1 MPGTVWINALDMAG
15 CWSTVREYG
24 QGIPK
29 PYKLPWKK
37 VYPAFRAAANVF
49 PVVLPLIKENSV
61 PIYNVKAQFDGK
73 EVRLGKDAR
82 VLYEQSG
89 YGRPEKDG
97 SQLRLAPVEA
107 LYLIHRNRIEIPG
120 FDFDR
125 LLSAFTTEPNFLRS
139 YLVYRDLRERGYAVQ
154 TGPHDFRVF
163 RRGERPGTGQSKYM
177 VRVLSERDMIDFG
190 VLVREFSASA
200 HMRKQHVLAVVD
212 DENELTYYE
221 IKVPSL
227 PEIGPPVTP
236 GPLKGTL
243 CGRSAVLS
251 VPDDTRC
258 VPPPEELQ
266 PGKQSRAATA
276 IPGQGTQEGSSGP
289 SPCPSPETPIPGSTG
304 SLVGSFGMRFDRT
317 RLVLSS
323 LETLYLMQAGSL
335 ALVREGKPVTR
346 DEYLQIAT
354 ISDLEMGEKVLVYG
368 DLREHGYTPKTGY
381 KFGHHFRVYTGTK
394 VHSEM
399 LVHAV
404 ATAGAMP
411 MSTISRSVRLSHSV
425 KKKMLFG
432 CVHTAGIHYIE
443 FARIKL

>member
-1 MPGTVWINALDMAG
+1 M
-15 CWSTVREYG
+15 
-24 QGIPK
+24 
-29 PYKLPWKK
+29 
-37 VYPAFRAAANVF
+37 
-49 PVVLPLIKENSV
+49 
-61 PIYNVKAQFDGK
+61 KAQFDGK
-73 EVRLGKDAR
+73 EVRLGKEAR

-97 SQLRLAPVEA
+97 SVLRLAPVEA
-107 LYLIHRNRIEIPG
+107 LYLVHRNRIEIPG
-120 FDFDR
+120 YDYER
-125 LLSAFTTEPNFLRS
+125 LLSAFTIEPNFLRS

-221 IKVPSL
+221 IKVQSL
-227 PEIGPPVTP
+227 PEIGSLVIP
-236 GPLKGTL
+236 GPLKGKL
-243 CGRSAVLS
+243 FGRSVVLP
-251 VPDDTRC
+251 V
-258 VPPPEELQ
+258 PEEMRCGPRPEEVQ
-266 PGKQSRAATA
+266 PGKQLPASPAVPLNVTPDLATRE
-276 IPGQGTQEGSSGP
+276 QT
-289 SPCPSPETPIPGSTG
+289 CLSPESSVPGSAG
-304 SLVGSFGMRFDRT
+304 SLAGSFGMRFDRT

-323 LETLYLMQAGSL
+323 LETLFLMQAGC
-335 ALVREGKPVTR
+335 LVLQCEGMPVTR
-346 DEYLQIAT
+346 DEYLEIAK
-354 ISDLEMGEKVLVYG
+354 ISDLEMGEKVLVYC
-368 DLREHGYTPKTGY
+368 DLREHGYIPKTGY

-432 CVHTAGIHYIE
+432 CVHTTGIHYIE

>member
-1 MPGTVWINALDMAG
+1 
-15 CWSTVREYG
+15 
-24 QGIPK
+24 
-29 PYKLPWKK
+29 
-37 VYPAFRAAANVF
+37 
-49 PVVLPLIKENSV
+49 VLSLIKENNQF
-61 PIYNVKAQFDGK
+61 IQDVKAQFDGK

-82 VLYEQSG
+82 GLYEQSG
-89 YGRPEKDG
+89 YGRPGKDG
-97 SQLRLAPVEA
+97 SVLRLAPVEA

-120 FDFDR
+120 FDFNR

-190 VLVREFSASA
+190 VMVREFSASA
-200 HMRKQHVLAVVD
+200 NMRKQHVLAVVD

-221 IKVPSL
+221 IKVQSL
-227 PEIGPPVTP
+227 QETGQPVTP
-236 GPLKGTL
+236 GPLIGVVF
-243 CGRSAVLS
+243 GRAAVLS
-251 VPDDTRC
+251 AADNMSCIAPAEEN
-258 VPPPEELQ
+258 PPVDPAIAVQEPVQKARQQE
-266 PGKQSRAATA
+266 K
-276 IPGQGTQEGSSGP
+276 IPGPT
-289 SPCPSPETPIPGSTG
+289 CVSPEPPAVGSTG
-304 SLVGSFGMRFDRT
+304 TLVGSFGMRLDRT

-335 ALVREGKPVTR
+335 TLLRDGKPVDR
-346 DEYLQIAT
+346 DEYLELASIA
-354 ISDLEMGEKVLVYG
+354 DLEMGEKVLVYS
-368 DLREHGYTPKTGY
+368 DLREHGYIPKTGY

-432 CVHTAGIHYIE
+432 CVHTTGIHYIE

>member
-1 MPGTVWINALDMAG
+1 
-15 CWSTVREYG
+15 
-24 QGIPK
+24 
-29 PYKLPWKK
+29 
-37 VYPAFRAAANVF
+37 
-49 PVVLPLIKENSV
+49 
-61 PIYNVKAQFDGK
+61 VKAQFDGK

-82 VLYEQSG
+82 ALYEQSG

-97 SQLRLAPVEA
+97 SVLRLAPVEA
-107 LYLIHRNRIEIPG
+107 LYLIHRNRIEITG
-120 FDFDR
+120 YDFDR
-125 LLSAFTTEPNFLRS
+125 LLSAFTTEPNFLRT

-221 IKVPSL
+221 IKVQSL
-227 PEIGPPVTP
+227 PEIGPSVTP

-243 CGRSAVLS
+243 FGRSAVLS
-251 VPDDTRC
+251 VPDEIKTAPAPEAKQQRK
-258 VPPPEELQ
+258 PPGTPL
-266 PGKQSRAATA
+266 AL
-276 IPGQGTQEGSSGP
+276 TQEGTQDVTTAER
-289 SPCPSPETPIPGSTG
+289 PCLSPELSLASSPGSLPG
-304 SLVGSFGMRFDRT
+304 FFGMRLDRT

-323 LETLYLMQAGSL
+323 LETLYLMQTGCLSL
-335 ALVREGKPVTR
+335 SCEGKPVTR
-346 DEYLQIAT
+346 DEYLALAT
-354 ISDLEMGEKVLVYG
+354 IADLEMGEKVLVYS
-368 DLREHGYTPKTGY
+368 DMREHGYTPKTGY

-404 ATAGAMP
+404 ATEGAMP

-432 CVHTAGIHYIE
+432 CVHTTGIHYIE

>member
-1 MPGTVWINALDMAG
+1 M
-15 CWSTVREYG
+15 
-24 QGIPK
+24 
-29 PYKLPWKK
+29 
-37 VYPAFRAAANVF
+37 
-49 PVVLPLIKENSV
+49 
-61 PIYNVKAQFDGK
+61 KAQFDGK

-82 VLYEQSG
+82 ALYEQSG

-97 SQLRLAPVEA
+97 SVLRLAPVEA
-107 LYLIHRNRIEIPG
+107 LYLLHRNRIEISG
-120 FDFDR
+120 YDFDR

-221 IKVPSL
+221 IKVQSL
-227 PEIGPPVTP
+227 PEIGPSLTP

-243 CGRSAVLS
+243 FGRSAVLS
-251 VPDDTRC
+251 VPDEHTSIPTPEAIQQQKKPGATPAVNQAGIEEITPAERC
-258 VPPPEELQ
+258 
-266 PGKQSRAATA
+266 
-276 IPGQGTQEGSSGP
+276 SS
-289 SPCPSPETPIPGSTG
+289 PGSPPASSPG
-304 SLVGSFGMRFDRT
+304 SLAGSFGMRLDRT

-323 LETLYLMQAGSL
+323 LETLYLMQTGCLSL
-335 ALVREGKPVTR
+335 VSEGKPVTR
-346 DEYLQIAT
+346 DEYLGLAT
-354 ISDLEMGEKVLVYG
+354 IADLEMGEKVLVYS

-404 ATAGAMP
+404 ATEGAMP

-432 CVHTAGIHYIE
+432 CVHTTGIHYIE

>member
-1 MPGTVWINALDMAG
+1 
-15 CWSTVREYG
+15 
-24 QGIPK
+24 
-29 PYKLPWKK
+29 
-37 VYPAFRAAANVF
+37 
-49 PVVLPLIKENSV
+49 VVLSLIKENNLF
-61 PIYNVKAQFDGK
+61 IQDVKAQFDGK

-82 VLYEQSG
+82 GLYEQSG

-97 SQLRLAPVEA
+97 SVLRLAPVEA

-120 FDFDR
+120 YDFDR

-177 VRVLSERDMIDFG
+177 VRVLSERDIIDFG

-221 IKVPSL
+221 IKVQSL
-227 PEIGPPVTP
+227 QEIGPSVTP
-236 GPLKGTL
+236 GPLNGTL
-243 CGRSAVLS
+243 FGRSAVLS
-251 VPDDTRC
+251 GTDNMDCTSPPDEIQAGKQTGTLPVPGQQGPQTMKAP
-258 VPPPEELQ
+258 VPPCLSTDSPAAGS
-266 PGKQSRAATA
+266 PGTLA
-276 IPGQGTQEGSSGP
+276 
-289 SPCPSPETPIPGSTG
+289 
-304 SLVGSFGMRFDRT
+304 GSFGMRLDRT

-323 LETLYLMQAGSL
+323 LETLYLMQTGSL
-335 ALVREGKPVTR
+335 VLLRDGKPVGR
-346 DEYLQIAT
+346 DEYLELAT
-354 ISDLEMGEKVLVYG
+354 IADLEMGEKVLVYS
-368 DLREHGYTPKTGY
+368 DLREHGYIPKTGY

-432 CVHTAGIHYIE
+432 CVHTTGIHYIE

>member
-1 MPGTVWINALDMAG
+1 MDL
-15 CWSTVREYG
+15 R
-24 QGIPK
+24 
-29 PYKLPWKK
+29 
-37 VYPAFRAAANVF
+37 PA
-49 PVVLPLIKENSV
+49 VLSLIKE
-61 PIYNVKAQFDGK
+61 YNVFIQDVKAQFDGK
-73 EVRLGKDAR
+73 EVRLGKDAK

-97 SQLRLAPVEA
+97 SLLRLAPVEA

-120 FDFDR
+120 YDFER

-221 IKVPSL
+221 IKVQSL

-236 GPLKGTL
+236 GPLEGTL
-243 CGRSAVLS
+243 FGRSAVLP
-251 VPDDTRC
+251 VPDDMRC
-258 VPPPEELQ
+258 VPRAEDFQ
-266 PGKQSRAATA
+266 PGKEPGTTPAVSRQG
-276 IPGQGTQEGSSGP
+276 IPERTTP
-289 SPCPSPETPIPGSTG
+289 DLPCGSPETPIPGSSG
-304 SLVGSFGMRFDRT
+304 SLTGSFGMRFDRT

-323 LETLYLMQAGSL
+323 LETLYLMQAGC
-335 ALVREGKPVTR
+335 LVLLCEGKAVTR
-346 DEYLQIAT
+346 DEYLEIAT
-354 ISDLEMGEKVLVYG
+354 ISDLEMGEKVLVYS
-368 DLREHGYTPKTGY
+368 DLRAHGYTPKTGY

>member
-1 MPGTVWINALDMAG
+1 M
-15 CWSTVREYG
+15 
-24 QGIPK
+24 
-29 PYKLPWKK
+29 
-37 VYPAFRAAANVF
+37 
-49 PVVLPLIKENSV
+49 
-61 PIYNVKAQFDGK
+61 KAQFDGK
-73 EVRLGKDAR
+73 EVRLGKEAR

-89 YGRPEKDG
+89 YGRPERDG
-97 SQLRLAPVEA
+97 SLLRLAPVEA

-120 FDFDR
+120 FDFER

-221 IKVPSL
+221 IKVQSL

-243 CGRSAVLS
+243 FGRSAVLS
-251 VPDDTRC
+251 VPDEMRPFAT
-258 VPPPEELQ
+258 PEDPKPVKQPRASQAIPQ
-266 PGKQSRAATA
+266 PGIQERT
-276 IPGQGTQEGSSGP
+276 TQEQ
-289 SPCPSPETPIPGSTG
+289 PCLSPEPSALGSPGSLTG
-304 SLVGSFGMRFDRT
+304 SYGMRFDHT

-323 LETLYLMQAGSL
+323 LETLYLMQAGCL
-335 ALVREGKPVTR
+335 ALVCEGKPVTR
-346 DEYLQIAT
+346 DEYLEIAT

-411 MSTISRSVRLSHSV
+411 MSTISRSVRLAHSV

-432 CVHTAGIHYIE
+432 CVHTTGIHYIE

>member
-1 MPGTVWINALDMAG
+1 
-15 CWSTVREYG
+15 
-24 QGIPK
+24 
-29 PYKLPWKK
+29 
-37 VYPAFRAAANVF
+37 
-49 PVVLPLIKENSV
+49 VLSLIKEYNV
-61 PIYNVKAQFDGK
+61 IIQNVKAQFDGK

-97 SQLRLAPVEA
+97 SVLRLAPVEA

-120 FDFDR
+120 FNFER

-243 CGRSAVLS
+243 FGRSAVLD
-251 VPDDTRC
+251 VPDDKKC
-258 VPPPEELQ
+258 VPVTEELQ
-266 PGKQSRAATA
+266 AGKQPVNTPALLR
-276 IPGQGTQEGSSGP
+276 QGTTEMTLREKP
-289 SPCPSPETPIPGSTG
+289 SLSPESTIPGSSG
-304 SLVGSFGMRFDRT
+304 SLVGSFGMRFDHT

-323 LETLYLMQAGSL
+323 LETLYLMQAGCL
-335 ALVREGKPVTR
+335 ALLSEGKPVTR
-346 DEYLQIAT
+346 DEYLEIAT
-354 ISDLEMGEKVLVYG
+354 ISDLEMGEKVLVYS
-368 DLREHGYTPKTGY
+368 DLRAHGYTPKTGY

-404 ATAGAMP
+404 ATGGAMP

-432 CVHTAGIHYIE
+432 CVHTAGIHYTE

>member
-1 MPGTVWINALDMAG
+1 ML
-15 CWSTVREYG
+15 S
-24 QGIPK
+24 
-29 PYKLPWKK
+29 
-37 VYPAFRAAANVF
+37 
-49 PVVLPLIKENSV
+49 LIKE
-61 PIYNVKAQFDGK
+61 YNVFILDVKAQFDGK

-97 SQLRLAPVEA
+97 SLLRLAPVEA

-120 FDFDR
+120 YDFER

-221 IKVPSL
+221 IKVQSL

-243 CGRSAVLS
+243 FGRSAVLPA
-251 VPDDTRC
+251 PDDMRG
-258 VPPPEELQ
+258 VPPADDLP
-266 PGKQSRAATA
+266 
-276 IPGQGTQEGSSGP
+276 PGQGSGTSSAVSRQGIQERTTSDLPCVSS
-289 SPCPSPETPIPGSTG
+289 ETPIPGSSG
-304 SLVGSFGMRFDRT
+304 SLTGSFGMRFDRT

-323 LETLYLMQAGSL
+323 LETLYLMQAGL
-335 ALVREGKPVTR
+335 LVLLCEGKPVTM
-346 DEYLQIAT
+346 DEYLEIAT
-354 ISDLEMGEKVLVYG
+354 ISDLEMGEKVLVYS
-368 DLREHGYTPKTGY
+368 DLRAHGYTPKTGY